1 MKNLKGLLVICL
13 LLISCT
19 AFAQTTTIWIVRH
32 AEKATT
38 PANDP
43 DLTPEGRA
51 RAAALAKQLKRQKIA
66 AVYATPY
73 KRTTQTGELSLKQ
86 AGLAEIKTYNP
97 SDLPAFAKQIL
108 QEYMGKNI
116 LVVGHSNT
124 VIPTLQAF
132 GAAKP
137 FDTLDDEDYDQLFKV
152 TIGPD
157 KKAKLNIKRYG
168 APHHRNKAVPQN
180 NMMMQRN

>member
-1 MKNLKGLLVICL
+1 MKNLKGLLIICL
-13 LLISCT
+13 LFISCA
-19 AFAQTTTIWIVRH
+19 AFAQTTTIWVVRH

-66 AVYATPY
+66 AVFTTSY
-73 KRTTQTGELSLKQ
+73 KRAAETGEPTLKKSRLPALQ
-86 AGLAEIKTYNP
+86 TYNP
-97 SDLPAFAKQIL
+97 SDLPAFAKQVL
-108 QEYMGKNI
+108 QEYAGKSV

-132 GAAKP
+132 GATKP
-137 FDTLDDEDYDQLFKV
+137 FDTLDDEDYDQLFKI

-157 KKAKLNIKRYG
+157 KKANLTIKRYG
-168 APHHRNKAVPQN
+168 VAHHSNKAVPEN
-180 NMMMQRN
+180 KMH

>member
-1 MKNLKGLLVICL
+1 MKNFKVILVVGILLFGYK
-13 LLISCT
+13 T
-19 AFAQTTTIWIVRH
+19 FAQTTTIWLVRH

-43 DLTPEGRA
+43 DLTPEGRQ

-66 AVYATPY
+66 AVFATPY
-73 KRTTQTGELSLKQ
+73 KRTTQTGEPTLKK
-86 AGLAEIKTYNP
+86 AKLNEVKTYNP
-97 SDLPAFAKQIL
+97 SDLSAFAKQVL
-108 QEYMGKNI
+108 QEYASKNVLI
-116 LVVGHSNT
+116 VGHSNT
-124 VIPTLQAF
+124 VIPTIQAF

-157 KKAKLNIKRYG
+157 KKAKLSIKRYG
-168 APHHRNKAVPQN
+168 APHHSNKAVSQN
-180 NMMMQRN
+180 TMMMQAN

>member
-1 MKNLKGLLVICL
+1 MNSLKNILLAVL
-13 LLISCT
+13 LFIST
-19 AFAQTTTIWIVRH
+19 TTFAQTTTVWIVRH

-51 RAAALAKQLKRQKIA
+51 RAAALSKQFKRQKVA
-66 AVYATPY
+66 AVFATSY
-73 KRTTQTGELSLKQ
+73 KRTMQTGELTLKQ

-97 SDLPAFAKQIL
+97 SDLPAFTKQVL
-108 QEYMGKNI
+108 QEYAGKNVLI
-116 LVVGHSNT
+116 VGHSNT
-124 VIPTLQAF
+124 IIPTLQAF

-152 TIGPD
+152 TVGPN
-157 KKAKLNIKRYG
+157 KKVRLQVQRYG
-168 APHHRNKAVPQN
+168 APHHSNKAAPKN
-180 NMMMQRN
+180 TMTMQAN

>member
-13 LLISCT
+13 LFISCT
-19 AFAQTTTIWIVRH
+19 AFAQTTTIWVVRH

-43 DLTPEGRA
+43 DLTPEGRE

-66 AVYATPY
+66 AVFTTPY
-73 KRTTQTGELSLKQ
+73 KRTTQTGERTLKQ
-86 AGLAEIKTYNP
+86 AGLAEMKTYNP
-97 SDLPAFAKQIL
+97 SDLTAFAKQVL
-108 QEYMGKNI
+108 QDYAGKNV

-132 GAAKP
+132 GATKP

-152 TIGPD
+152 SIGPD
-157 KKAKLNIKRYG
+157 KKPSLVIKRYG
-168 APHHRNKAVPQN
+168 ASHHSNKAVAEN
-180 NMMMQRN
+180 KMQ

>member
-1 MKNLKGLLVICL
+1 MKNLKGLLIICL

-19 AFAQTTTIWIVRH
+19 ASAQTTTIWVVRH

-66 AVYATPY
+66 AVFTTPY
-73 KRTTQTGELSLKQ
+73 KRTTQTGERTLKQ

-97 SDLPAFAKQIL
+97 SDLPTFAKQML
-108 QEYMGKNI
+108 QDYAGKNI
-116 LVVGHSNT
+116 LIVGHSNT
-124 VIPTLQAF
+124 IIPTILAF

-157 KKAKLNIKRYG
+157 KRANLTIKRYG
-168 APHHRNKAVPQN
+168 VAHHSNKAMPDN
-180 NMMMQRN
+180 KMH

>member
-1 MKNLKGLLVICL
+1 MNNLRRNLLAVL

-38 PANDP
+38 PVNDP

-51 RAAALAKQLKRQKIA
+51 RAAALAKQLKQQNIA
-66 AVYATPY
+66 AVFTTLY
-73 KRTTQTGELSLKQ
+73 KRAAETGEPTLKKANLPELQ
-86 AGLAEIKTYNP
+86 IYNP
-97 SDLPAFAKQIL
+97 SDLLAFAKKVL
-108 QEYMGKNI
+108 QNYAGKNV

-124 VIPTLQAF
+124 VIPTLLAF
-132 GAAKP
+132 GATKP

-157 KKAKLNIKRYG
+157 KRVRLVIKRYG
-168 APHHRNKAVPQN
+168 AAHHNNKAVAEN
-180 NMMMQRN
+180 KMQ

>member
-1 MKNLKGLLVICL
+1 MNKLKNILLAVL
-13 LLISCT
+13 LFISCT
-19 AFAQTTTIWIVRH
+19 TFAQSTTIWVVRH

-66 AVYATPY
+66 AVFTTSY
-73 KRTTQTGELSLKQ
+73 KRAAETGEPTLKR
-86 AGLAEIKTYNP
+86 ARLPEIKTYNP
-97 SDLPAFAKQIL
+97 SDLPAFAKQVL
-108 QEYMGKNI
+108 QDYAGKNV

-137 FDTLDDEDYDQLFKV
+137 FDTLDDEDYDQLFKI

-157 KKAKLNIKRYG
+157 KKAVLDIKRYG
-168 APHHRNKAVPQN
+168 VAHHSNKAVPQN
-180 NMMMQRN
+180 KMMMQAN

>member
-1 MKNLKGLLVICL
+1 MKNIKVILLLVAMF
-13 LLISCT
+13 IST
-19 AFAQTTTIWIVRH
+19 TTFAQTTTIWIVRH

-51 RAAALAKQLKRQKIA
+51 RAAALAKQLKRQKVA
-66 AVYATPY
+66 AVFATPY
-73 KRTTQTGELSLKQ
+73 KRTMQTGELTLKQ

-97 SDLPAFAKQIL
+97 SDLPAFAKQVL
-108 QEYMGKNI
+108 QEYAGKNVLI
-116 LVVGHSNT
+116 VGHSNT
-124 VIPTLQAF
+124 IIPTLQAF

-157 KKAKLNIKRYG
+157 KKAKLSIKRYG
-168 APHHRNKAVPQN
+168 AAHHSNKAKPQN
-180 NMMMQRN
+180 TMMMQAN

>member
-1 MKNLKGLLVICL
+1 MNSLKNISLIL
-13 LLISCT
+13 LLFISCQT
-19 AFAQTTTIWIVRH
+19 FAQTTTVWVVRH

-66 AVYATPY
+66 AVFATPY
-73 KRTTQTGELSLKQ
+73 KRTTQTGESTLKK
-86 AGLAEIKTYNP
+86 AGLSEVKTYNP
-97 SDLPAFAKQIL
+97 SDLPVFAKQVL
-108 QEYMGKNI
+108 QEYAGKNV

-124 VIPTLQAF
+124 IIPTVQAF
-132 GAAKP
+132 GATKP
-137 FDTLDDEDYDQLFKV
+137 FDTLDDEDYDLLFKV

-157 KKAKLNIKRYG
+157 KKAKLSVKRYG
-168 APHHRNKAVPQN
+168 APHRSNKAVPQN
-180 NMMMQRN
+180 KMMMQAN